1 MTCCLT
7 ESVCHSPVKSHVAQR
22 RWIDG
27 TEDNTIPKFLDLQY
41 EQFFMSVHCQLFH
54 SCLS

>member
-1 MTCCLT
+1 M
-7 ESVCHSPVKSHVAQR
+7 KSHVAQR

-41 EQFFMSVHCQLFH
+41 EQFFMSIHCQLFH